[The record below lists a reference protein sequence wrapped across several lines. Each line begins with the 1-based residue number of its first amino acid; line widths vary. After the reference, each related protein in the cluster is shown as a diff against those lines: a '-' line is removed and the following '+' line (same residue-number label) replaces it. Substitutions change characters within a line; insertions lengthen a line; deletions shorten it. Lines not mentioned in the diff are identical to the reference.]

1 MHTLRLYR
9 VEHGHG
15 ILESKRVGFPTIS
28 CAAFLISPLMT
39 GCLTSAKLM
48 TLSITGGESM
58 TTLNIGRLLSF
69 SCAAVL
75 AVALWVLP
83 NDATAGPDID
93 GAVDALISWPISTFG
108 DVLGS
113 AGLITSS
120 VTGCAGDL
128 VALIDN
134 NKYSGVVLRGLLSKT
149 IHRFSLGV
157 SQTFT
162 GAMEGYRAQDFERY
176 PEAIAAHM
184 EAEAKDMGGRLD
196 SLSAGVGGIY
206 VAITDAVGLPL
217 LVLSR
222 GAGIQG
228 ATDHIEGWQKKVRE
242 RYLGPVRG
250 GM

>member
-1 MHTLRLYR
+1 
-9 VEHGHG
+9 
-15 ILESKRVGFPTIS
+15 
-28 CAAFLISPLMT
+28 
-39 GCLTSAKLM
+39 
-48 TLSITGGESM
+48 M
-58 TTLNIGRLLSF
+58 TTLNIGRFLSV

-75 AVALWVLP
+75 AVALWALP
-83 NDATAGPDID
+83 GDATAGPDID
-93 GAVDALISWPISTFG
+93 GAVDALISWPITTAG
-108 DVLGS
+108 DVAGS

-120 VTGCAGDL
+120 VAGTVGDL
-128 VALIDN
+128 VALIDDN
-134 NKYSGVVLRGLLSKT
+134 EYSRVLLRGLVSKT
-149 IHRFSLGV
+149 IHRLALGL

-162 GAMEGYRAQDFERY
+162 GSMEGHRAQDFERY

-184 EAEAKDMGGRLD
+184 DAEAKDMSGRLD

-228 ATDHIEGWQKKVRE
+228 ATDPIEGWQKKARE

-250 GM
+250 DM